1 MIYNASGVTF
11 QLGNFCFERVTLY
24 IHFSA
29 FKCSK
34 YSYRCQWKWDGTGIE
49 LSEKC
54 ENGNEVHDWEWE
66 LDGNG
71 NNSTEIGTTIVIPS
85 HL

>member
-1 MIYNASGVTF
+1 MGM
-11 QLGNFCFERVTLY
+11 
-24 IHFSA
+24 
-29 FKCSK
+29 
-34 YSYRCQWKWDGTGIE
+34 E
-49 LSEKC
+49 LSGKC

-71 NNSTEIGTTIVIPS
+71 NNSTEMGTTIVIPA